1 MTRFPRRPILLL
13 ATALLGVGL
22 IAPVSVAAGDPCFHD
37 LDRPAPGDDAVT
49 TVKLDDCTFMPAI
62 ARVDVGDEVRFLNSS
77 SQAHEVLGA
86 HLTWGAY
93 EKLLEPGDALT
104 VSFDAAGTYPYT
116 CRLHPGM
123 TGAIVVGDGR
133 LAGGAGAAGTT
144 EGTGDA
150 GAAAE
155 ATAAEVAAAEAS
167 TRGTLGGLVVLA
179 GALGLALLATL
190 AGRRRPVRSMPVPDA
205 EGRPG

>member
-1 MTRFPRRPILLL
+1 MTRFPRRLTLLL
-13 ATALLGVGL
+13 AIGLLGVGL

-49 TVKLDDCTFMPAI
+49 TVTLDDCTFMPAI
-62 ARVDVGDEVRFLNSS
+62 ARVDVGDEVRFVNGS
-77 SQAHEVLGA
+77 SQPHEVLGA
-86 HLTWGAY
+86 HLRWGAY

-133 LAGGAGAAGTT
+133 MAGAAGAVGTT
-144 EGTGDA
+144 ERTGDA
-150 GAAAE
+150 GATAE
-155 ATAAEVAAAEAS
+155 AAAAEAS
-167 TRGTLGGLVVLA
+167 LRGTVGGLVVLA
-179 GALGLALLATL
+179 GALGLAVVATL
-190 AGRRRPVRSMPVPDA
+190 AGRRRPVRSMPVPDPD
-205 EGRPG
+205 GRPA